1 MQNALTRLQGVSISS
16 VPIAALPSTPSVDV
30 VPSRTRDITRPPS
43 GLALEGNGP
52 RAGISGEGRTVL
64 IQGLKPSM
72 TEKNMR
78 NLLVPFKL
86 AGTNDLWKAQTY
98 VRSHFWVFFCTDGD
112 LDGTEDRLRVQDSLF
127 SLLLRQRHIVLYA
140 RYI

>member
-98 VRSHFWVFFCTDGD
+98 VRSHF
-112 LDGTEDRLRVQDSLF
+112 
-127 SLLLRQRHIVLYA
+127 
-140 RYI
+140 